1 MDVGI
6 EKVSS
11 DLIPIFFQSFKG
23 NDGTVGTT
31 DVEENSHSKDRRIT
45 KESII
50 KKTYASENLPS
61 PLFAKE
67 G

>member
-1 MDVGI
+1 MRGDI
-6 EKVSS
+6 
-11 DLIPIFFQSFKG
+11 I
-23 NDGTVGTT
+23 
-31 DVEENSHSKDRRIT
+31 
-45 KESII
+45 KESTI

>member
-1 MDVGI
+1 MSKQKKVRTNLPVPGI
-6 EKVSS
+6 
-11 DLIPIFFQSFKG
+11 F
-23 NDGTVGTT
+23 
-31 DVEENSHSKDRRIT
+31 T
-45 KESII
+45 KESMI

>member
-1 MDVGI
+1 M
-6 EKVSS
+6 SRS
-11 DLIPIFFQSFKG
+11 L
-23 NDGTVGTT
+23 
-31 DVEENSHSKDRRIT
+31 KDA

-50 KKTYASENLPS
+50 KETWASENLPS

>member
-1 MDVGI
+1 MQNI
-6 EKVSS
+6 KPSA
-11 DLIPIFFQSFKG
+11 L
-23 NDGTVGTT
+23 
-31 DVEENSHSKDRRIT
+31 T

-50 KKTYASENLPS
+50 KKTYASGNLPS

>member
-1 MDVGI
+1 
-6 EKVSS
+6 
-11 DLIPIFFQSFKG
+11 
-23 NDGTVGTT
+23 
-31 DVEENSHSKDRRIT
+31 VEEANPGSFFRREKSWDQRLT

-50 KKTYASENLPS
+50 KKTYVSENLPS

>member
-1 MDVGI
+1 MG
-6 EKVSS
+6 
-11 DLIPIFFQSFKG
+11 DLAIFSF
-23 NDGTVGTT
+23 
-31 DVEENSHSKDRRIT
+31 T

>member
-1 MDVGI
+1 MGGL
-6 EKVSS
+6 ESQMFRKSP
-11 DLIPIFFQSFKG
+11 LFQRLY
-23 NDGTVGTT
+23 V
-31 DVEENSHSKDRRIT
+31 VT

-50 KKTYASENLPS
+50 EWTYCSENLPS